1 MDVSGRVERMRATLG
16 ALVREQA
23 DRRALRDRQGQE
35 LKARSQEYMTKQVQA
50 AERYVQHRRELGKR
64 KEEAGGWATEKTLSD
79 KSHVMGFGPEDPE
92 EAPAAGFAQ
101 YAAPLP
107 VAPAVPAPDPV
118 APPAPAPGGWQEPP
132 APPPAPD
139 APAGPAAPAASA
151 ASAAPALEEPRAPKR
166 PGRHARPQE
175 SFDDDDFSNNSWMK

>member
-1 MDVSGRVERMRATLG
+1 MDMSGRVERMRATLG
-16 ALVREQA
+16 ALVREQS
-23 DRRALRDRQGQE
+23 DRRELRDRQGQE

-79 KSHVMGFGPEDPE
+79 KSNVMGFGPEDPE

-101 YAAPLP
+101 YTAPVP
-107 VAPAVPAPDPV
+107 VAPAVPTPEP
-118 APPAPAPGGWQEPP
+118 PPAAGGWQEPP
-132 APPPAPD
+132 SPPPAP
-139 APAGPAAPAASA
+139 AAPA
-151 ASAAPALEEPRAPKR
+151 PAVAEEPKAPKR